1 MVYHDLK
8 MYTIVMCIQLKFMI
22 FSLFRGVMR
31 AFAVTNESRRLG
43 QPDPQTNWSDRE
55 LLYLQRGR
63 L

>member
-1 MVYHDLK
+1 MMDHGLTMIMYIKLK
-8 MYTIVMCIQLKFMI
+8 CYI
-22 FSLFRGVMR
+22 FSFFRGVMR